1 MAENRNGA
9 VRIGCHSGFWGDTE
23 TAAVQLV
30 RHGNVDYLVSDY
42 LAEVTMS
49 IMAAQKMR
57 NPQLGYATDFVQV
70 VMAPLAREIAEKKIK
85 VITNA
90 GGVNPQACRDAV
102 LKACEA
108 AGVKL
113 KVAVV
118 LGDDLMPRVD
128 ELRGLDI
135 REMDTGAELPAKIVS
150 MNAYL
155 GGFPIARALAEGADV
170 VITGRCV
177 DSAVTLG
184 ALIHA
189 FGWTMD
195 DHDRLAAGT
204 LCGHIIECG
213 AQCNGGNFTDW
224 RLVPDYD
231 EMGFP
236 VAEVSADGSFV
247 LGKPDGTGGL
257 ITTATVAEQMLYEI
271 GDPRAYMVPD
281 VVCDFTQATY
291 QQVGKNRVRVSG
303 ARGRP
308 PTDTYKVSTTWPDG
322 YKLSTI
328 FMLGGREAV
337 AKGQASADAI
347 IKKTRRMFRE
357 KNMGD
362 YRDLSIEIIGG
373 EATYGPHARTQDSRE
388 VVVKIAAK
396 HDQKEALGLLGR
408 EIAPMAT
415 GGVVGMTG
423 SFGAGRVSP
432 SPVIRMFSCLVP
444 KDLVPVT
451 IEIDGRSIT
460 MECAAKSGGFT
471 TADLPAEAPAAPS
484 LPTTGPNAA
493 TATVPLVAL
502 AYGRSGD
509 KGDNAN
515 IGIFA
520 RRPEYEPILDA
531 EVTEEAVAKYFAH
544 RIQGKVTR
552 WRLPGIHGFNF
563 LLRQAL
569 GGGGMASLKA
579 DPLAKAFAQM
589 LLDMPVRVPA
599 EVARGLPR
607 NA

>member
-1 MAENRNGA
+1 MAKT

-30 RHGNVDYLVSDY
+30 RHGKVDYLVSDY

-49 IMAAQKMR
+49 IMAAQKLE
-57 NPQLGYATDFVQV
+57 NPQAGYASDFVTA
-70 VMAPLAREIAEKKIK
+70 VMAPLAKEIAAQKIK
-85 VITNA
+85 VVTNA
-90 GGVNPQACRDAV
+90 GGVNPLACRDAV
-102 LKACEA
+102 LKACAA
-108 AGVKL
+108 AGVTL

-118 LGDDLMPRVD
+118 LGDDILPRAD
-128 ELRGLDI
+128 EFRAAGI
-135 REMDTGAELPAKIVS
+135 KEMDTGAELPAKIVS

-189 FGWTMD
+189 FDWSPED
-195 DHDRLAAGT
+195 LDRLAAGT

-231 EMGFP
+231 NMGFP
-236 VAEVSADGSFV
+236 IAEVAADGSFV
-247 LGKPDGTGGL
+247 LSKPDNTGGL

-271 GDPRAYMVPD
+271 GDPRAYIVPD
-281 VVCDFTQATY
+281 VVCDFTNATY
-291 QQVGKNRVRVSG
+291 EQAGKDRVRVSG
-303 ARGRP
+303 AKGRP

-322 YKLSTI
+322 FKFSSI

-337 AKGQASADAI
+337 AKGAHSAESI
-347 IKKTRRMFRE
+347 IKKTRRMFAE
-357 KNMGD
+357 KGMPD
-362 YRDLSIEIIGG
+362 YREVSIEVIGS
-373 EATYGPHARTQDSRE
+373 EATYGPHGRTPDARE

-396 HDQKEALGLLGR
+396 HDQKEALSLLGR
-408 EIAPMAT
+408 EISPMST

-444 KDLVPVT
+444 KSQVPVT
-451 IEIDGRSIT
+451 VDVDGHRIALQ
-460 MECAAKSGGFT
+460 EGARSGGFK
-471 TADLPAEAPAAPS
+471 ASSLPAEAPAAPRLGGS
-484 LPTTGPNAA
+484 
-493 TATVPLVAL
+493 TAEVPLVAL

-520 RRPEYEPILDA
+520 RKPEYEPILDS
-531 EVTEEAVAKYFAH
+531 EVTEEAVARYFAH
-544 RIQGKVTR
+544 RIKGPVTR
-552 WRLPGIHGFNF
+552 WRLPGIKGFNF

-599 EVARGLPR
+599 DLARRLA
-607 NA
+607 N

>member
-1 MAENRNGA
+1 MSEPKT
-9 VRIGCHSGFWGDTE
+9 VRVGCHSGFWGDTE
-23 TAAVQLV
+23 TAAAQLV

-49 IMAAQKMR
+49 IMAAQKLR
-57 NPQLGYATDFVQV
+57 NPQAGYAVDFVTA

-85 VITNA
+85 VVTNA
-90 GGVNPQACRDAV
+90 GGVNPLACRDAV

-118 LGDDLMPRVD
+118 LGDDILPRV
-128 ELRGLDI
+128 EEFRAAGI
-135 REMDTGAELPAKIVS
+135 REMDTDAELPTKIVS

-189 FGWTMD
+189 FSWTPED
-195 DHDRLAAGT
+195 LDRLAAGT

-231 EMGFP
+231 NMGFP
-236 VAEVSADGSFV
+236 VAEVSSDGAFV
-247 LGKPDGTGGL
+247 LSKPENTGGL
-257 ITTATVAEQMLYEI
+257 ISTATVAEQMLYEI
-271 GDPRAYMVPD
+271 GDPRAYIVPD
-281 VVCDFTQATY
+281 VVCDFTEARY
-291 QQVGKNRVRVSG
+291 EQVGKDRVRVSG

-308 PTDTYKVSTTWPDG
+308 PTDSYKVSTTFPDG
-322 YKLSTI
+322 FKFSSI
-328 FMLGGREAV
+328 FMLGGREA
-337 AKGQASADAI
+337 AEKGRHSAESI
-347 IKKTRRMFRE
+347 VKKTRRMFRD
-357 KNMGD
+357 KGMPD
-362 YRDLSIEIIGG
+362 FRDVSIEIIGS
-373 EATYGPHARTQDSRE
+373 EATYGPHSRARDSRE
-388 VVVKIAAK
+388 VVVKIAAR
-396 HDQKEALGLLGR
+396 HEQKEALALLGR
-408 EIAPMAT
+408 EIAPMST

-432 SPVIRMFSCLVP
+432 SPVIRMFSCLVS
-444 KDLVPVT
+444 KSAVPVT
-451 IEIDGRSIT
+451 IDVDGHQIALQEGAR
-460 MECAAKSGGFT
+460 SGGFD
-471 TADLPAEAPAAPS
+471 AKSLPVEAPPAASPS
-484 LPTTGPNAA
+484 SGPTEA
-493 TATVPLVAL
+493 VPLVAL

-520 RRPEYEPILDA
+520 RKPEYQPILDA
-531 EVTEEAVAKYFAH
+531 EVTEEAVARYFAH
-544 RIQGKVTR
+544 RIEGKVSR
-552 WRLPGIHGFNF
+552 WRLPGINGFNF

-569 GGGGMASLKA
+569 GGGGIASLKA

-599 EVARGLPR
+599 EMAKTL
-607 NA
+607 AA

>member
-1 MAENRNGA
+1 MTQKTNGT
-9 VRIGCHSGFWGDTE
+9 VRVGCHSGFWGDTE
-23 TAAVQLV
+23 TAAAQLV
-30 RHGNVDYLVSDY
+30 RRGNVDYLVSDY

-57 NPQLGYATDFVQV
+57 NPQLGYATDFVSV

-85 VITNA
+85 VVTNA

-108 AGVKL
+108 AGVTL

-118 LGDDLMPRVD
+118 LGDDLLPRVG

-135 REMDTGAELPAKIVS
+135 REMDTGADLPAKIVS

-195 DHDRLAAGT
+195 DHDKLAAGT

-231 EMGFP
+231 DMGFP
-236 VAEVSADGSFV
+236 VAEVLPDGSFV

-291 QQVGKNRVRVSG
+291 EQVGKDRVRVRG

-337 AKGQASADAI
+337 AKGQHSAEAI
-347 IKKTRRMFRE
+347 IKKTRRLFRE
-357 KNMGD
+357 RNMGD
-362 YRDLSIEIIGG
+362 YRDVSIEVIGG
-373 EATYGPHARTQDSRE
+373 EATYGPHARAQESRE

-423 SFGAGRVSP
+423 SFGAGRSSP

-444 KDLVPVT
+444 KTLVPVM
-451 IEIDGRSIT
+451 IELDGRSLA
-460 MECAAKSGGFT
+460 MEQGAKSGGFKV
-471 TADLPAEAPAAPS
+471 ADLPAEAPPAPA
-484 LPTTGPNAA
+484 LPTSGPNAA

-520 RRPEYEPILDA
+520 RHPDYEPILDA
-531 EVTEEAVAKYFAH
+531 EVTEEAVARYFAH
-544 RIQGKVTR
+544 RIQGKVSR

-599 EVARGLPR
+599 VLAQKL
-607 NA
+607 AA

>member
-1 MAENRNGA
+1 MTSSKT
-9 VRIGCHSGFWGDTE
+9 VRVGCHSGFWGDTE
-23 TAAVQLV
+23 TAALQLV
-30 RHGNVDYLVSDY
+30 RQGNVDYLVSDY

-49 IMAAQKMR
+49 IMAAQKLR
-57 NPQLGYATDFVQV
+57 NPQMGYATDFVSA
-70 VMAPLAREIAEKKIK
+70 VMGPLAREIADKKIK

-90 GGVNPQACRDAV
+90 GGVNPMACRDAV

-108 AGVKL
+108 AGVTL

-118 LGDDLMPRVD
+118 LGDDLLPRVD

-231 EMGFP
+231 DMGFP
-236 VAEVSADGSFV
+236 VAAVSADGSFV

-281 VVCDFTQATY
+281 VVCDFTHATY
-291 QQVGKNRVRVSG
+291 EQVGKDRVRVSG
-303 ARGRP
+303 AKGRP

-337 AKGQASADAI
+337 AKGQASAEAI

-362 YRDLSIEIIGG
+362 YRDLSIEVIGG

-396 HDQKEALGLLGR
+396 HDQKEALALLGR

-423 SFGAGRVSP
+423 SFGAGRSSP

-444 KDLVPVT
+444 KTLVPVT

-471 TADLPAEAPAAPS
+471 AADLPIEPPAAPP
-484 LPTTGPNAA
+484 LPTSGPNAA
-493 TATVPLVAL
+493 TETVPLVAL

-531 EVTEEAVAKYFAH
+531 EVTEEAVAKHFAH

-552 WRLPGIHGFNF
+552 WRLPGIGGFNF

-599 EVARGLPR
+599 SLADARDTPR
-607 NA
+607 

>member
-1 MAENRNGA
+1 MRDDMSRT
-9 VRIGCHSGFWGDTE
+9 VRVGCHSGFWGDTE
-23 TAAVQLV
+23 TAAAQLV
-30 RHGNVDYLVSDY
+30 HHGNVDYLVSDY

-49 IMAAQKMR
+49 ILAAQKLK
-57 NPQLGYATDFVQV
+57 NPQAGYATDFVTT
-70 VMAPLAREIAEKKIK
+70 VMAPLAREIAGKKIK

-90 GGVNPQACRDAV
+90 GGINPQACREAV
-102 LKACEA
+102 LEACEA
-108 AGVKL
+108 AGVSL
-113 KVAVV
+113 KVAAV
-118 LGDDLMPRVD
+118 LGDDLLPRI
-128 ELRGLDI
+128 EEWRKLDL
-135 REMDTGAELPAKIVS
+135 REMDTGAALPARITS

-155 GGFPIARALAEGADV
+155 GGFPIARALAEGADI

-189 FGWTMD
+189 FGWGMD
-195 DHDRLAAGT
+195 DHDALAAGT

-231 EMGFP
+231 NMGFP
-236 VAEVSADGSFV
+236 VAEVASDGSFV

-257 ITTATVAEQMLYEI
+257 ITPATVAEQMLYEI
-271 GDPRAYMVPD
+271 GDPRAYIVPD
-281 VVCDFTQATY
+281 VVCDFTGATY
-291 QQVGKNRVRVSG
+291 SQVGKDRVRVSG

-322 YKLSTI
+322 YKLGTI

-337 AKGQASADAI
+337 QKGQASAEAI
-347 IKKTRRMFRE
+347 VKKTRRMFRE
-357 KNMGD
+357 RNLGD
-362 YRDLSIEIIGG
+362 YRDVSIEVIGG
-373 EATYGPHARTQDSRE
+373 EATYGPHARVPVARE

-396 HDQKEALGLLGR
+396 HDQREALGLLGR
-408 EIAPMAT
+408 EIAPMST
-415 GGVVGMTG
+415 GGVVGMAG

-432 SPVIRMFSCLVP
+432 SPVIRMFSCLVA
-444 KDLVPVT
+444 KSLVPAT
-451 IEIDGRSIT
+451 IELGDRTIT
-460 MECAAKSGGFT
+460 LEQAAKSGGFT
-471 TADLPAEAPAAPS
+471 AAQLPAEPPPAPPLAA
-484 LPTTGPNAA
+484 TGPNAA
-493 TATVPLVAL
+493 TQSVPLVAL

-520 RRPEYEPILDA
+520 RKPEYEPILDA
-531 EVTEEAVAKYFAH
+531 ELTEEAVAKYFAH
-544 RIQGKVTR
+544 SIQGKVSR

-599 EVARGLPR
+599 SLAQKL
-607 NA
+607 AA

>member
-1 MAENRNGA
+1 MSDTKT

-49 IMAAQKMR
+49 IMAAQKLR
-57 NPQLGYATDFVQV
+57 NPQAGYAVDFVTA
-70 VMAPLAREIAEKKIK
+70 VMGPLAREIAEKKIK
-85 VITNA
+85 VVTNA

-108 AGVKL
+108 AGVTL

-118 LGDDLMPRVD
+118 LGDDILPRAV
-128 ELRGLDI
+128 EFRASGI
-135 REMDTGAELPAKIVS
+135 REMDTGAELPARIVS

-155 GGFPIARALAEGADV
+155 GGFPIARALSEGADV

-189 FGWTMD
+189 FSWTPED
-195 DHDRLAAGT
+195 LDRLAAGT

-231 EMGFP
+231 NMGFP
-236 VAEVSADGSFV
+236 IAEVSSDGSFV
-247 LGKPDGTGGL
+247 LSKPEGTGGL

-271 GDPRAYMVPD
+271 GDPRAYIVPD
-281 VVCDFTQATY
+281 VVCDFTEARY
-291 QQVGKNRVRVSG
+291 EQVGKDRVRVSG

-308 PTDTYKVSTTWPDG
+308 PTDSYKVSTTFPDG
-322 YKLSTI
+322 FKLASI
-328 FMLGGREAV
+328 FMLGGREAA
-337 AKGQASADAI
+337 AKGRHSAESI
-347 IKKTRRMFRE
+347 VKKTRRMLGEKGMADFR
-357 KNMGD
+357 D
-362 YRDLSIEIIGG
+362 VSIEVIGA
-373 EATYGPHARTQDSRE
+373 EATYGPHSRAQDSRE

-396 HDQKEALGLLGR
+396 HDQKEALALLGR
-408 EIAPMAT
+408 EIAPMST

-432 SPVIRMFSCLVP
+432 QPVIRMFSCLVP
-444 KDLVPVT
+444 KSRVPVVVDV
-451 IEIDGRSIT
+451 DGHRIALQ
-460 MECAAKSGGFT
+460 EGARSGGFGAT
-471 TADLPAEAPAAPS
+471 SLPVEAPPAKP
-484 LPTTGPNAA
+484 LTGA
-493 TATVPLVAL
+493 TETVPLVAL

-520 RRPEYEPILDA
+520 RKPEYQPILDA
-531 EVTEEAVAKYFAH
+531 EVTEASVAKYFAH
-544 RIQGKVTR
+544 RITGTVTR
-552 WRLPGIHGFNF
+552 WRLPGINGFNF

-599 EVARGLPR
+599 DVAKKL
-607 NA
+607 AT

>member
-1 MAENRNGA
+1 MTEKKT

-30 RHGNVDYLVSDY
+30 RHGDVDYLVSDY

-49 IMAAQKMR
+49 IMAAQKLR
-57 NPQLGYATDFVQV
+57 NPQAGYAVDFVTA
-70 VMAPLAREIAEKKIK
+70 VMGPLAREIAEKKIK
-85 VITNA
+85 VVTNA

-118 LGDDLMPRVD
+118 LGDDILPRAE
-128 ELRGLDI
+128 ELRAAGI
-135 REMDTGAELPAKIVS
+135 REMDTGAELPSKIVS

-155 GGFPIARALAEGADV
+155 GGFPIARALSEGADV

-189 FGWTMD
+189 FSWTPED
-195 DHDRLAAGT
+195 LDRLAAGT

-231 EMGFP
+231 NMGFP
-236 VAEVSADGSFV
+236 IAEVASDGSFV
-247 LGKPDGTGGL
+247 LSKPEDTGGL
-257 ITTATVAEQMLYEI
+257 ISTATVAEQMLYEI
-271 GDPRAYMVPD
+271 GDPRAYIVPD
-281 VVCDFTQATY
+281 VVCDFTEARY
-291 QQVGKNRVRVSG
+291 EQVGKDRVRVSG
-303 ARGRP
+303 ARGRA
-308 PTDTYKVSTTWPDG
+308 PTDTYKVSTTFPDG
-322 YKLSTI
+322 YKLSSI

-337 AKGQASADAI
+337 AKGRHSAQSI
-347 IKKTRRMFRE
+347 IKKTRRMLKDKGMADFR
-357 KNMGD
+357 D
-362 YRDLSIEIIGG
+362 VSIEVIGA
-373 EATYGPHARTQDSRE
+373 EATYGPHSRAQDSRE

-396 HDQKEALGLLGR
+396 HDQKEALSLLGR
-408 EIAPMAT
+408 EIAPMST

-423 SFGAGRVSP
+423 SFGAGRASP

-444 KDLVPVT
+444 KSQVPVT
-451 IEIDGRSIT
+451 VDVDGHRIA
-460 MECAAKSGGFT
+460 MQEGARSGGF
-471 TADLPAEAPAAPS
+471 DLKSLPVEAPPAA
-484 LPTTGPNAA
+484 AA
-493 TATVPLVAL
+493 ASSGATETVPLVAL

-520 RRPEYEPILDA
+520 RRPEYQPILDS

-544 RIQGKVTR
+544 RINGKVSR
-552 WRLPGIHGFNF
+552 WRLPGIDGFNF

-599 EVARGLPR
+599 EMAKKL
-607 NA
+607 AA